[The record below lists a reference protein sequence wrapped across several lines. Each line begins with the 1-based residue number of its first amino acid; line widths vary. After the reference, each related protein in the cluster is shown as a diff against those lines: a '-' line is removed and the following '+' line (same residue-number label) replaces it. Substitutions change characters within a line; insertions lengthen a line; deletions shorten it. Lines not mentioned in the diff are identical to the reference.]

1 MQEFHRGGYR
11 GRGGRRVSRGRGRGR
26 SQIENFHANSRDEN
40 KGHYD
45 HGRGRSR
52 GRQVGRGRSITQ
64 SQVQCHYCHKFG
76 HVRKDCY
83 KRLREENQESN
94 FLHENS
100 EKIDE
105 ESVLLACNV
114 QEDSPDKVWYI
125 DSGCSNHMTGNRG
138 SFITYDDSGQREVK
152 TGNDKR
158 LRVGRM
164 W

>member
-1 MQEFHRGGYR
+1 MTKRYEHIVVAIEESKNLSELSLESLLGSLQSHELRIKQFEYPSSEQAFQMQEFHRGGYR

-40 KGHYD
+40 KGHCD

-105 ESVLLACNV
+105 
-114 QEDSPDKVWYI
+114 
-125 DSGCSNHMTGNRG
+125 
-138 SFITYDDSGQREVK
+138 
-152 TGNDKR
+152 
-158 LRVGRM
+158 
-164 W
+164 